1 MTTALAFCANT
12 RISLIDLPGTELI
25 DIPQASLQAAFHR
38 HFGRDTGSLYWF
50 NRAKALELKL
60 AGRGYGRQ
68 TPTPGQDLS
77 ESATDLGPSAMT
89 TSAAPTRANTV
100 GAPRVTSL
108 VTSANALIVAVCIP
122 IDRND
127 HVCC

>member
-12 RISLIDLPGTELI
+12 RVSRIDLAGTEPI
-25 DIPQASLQAAFHR
+25 DIPQASLRAAVHR
-38 HFGRDTGSLYWF
+38 YFGPDTGSRYWF
-50 NRAKALELKL
+50 NRAKALELNSLAEAMADKL
-60 AGRGYGRQ
+60 QHLAK
-68 TPTPGQDLS
+68 TCPK
-77 ESATDLGPSAMT
+77 SATDLGPSATT

-108 VTSANALIVAVCIP
+108 ETSANALIVAVCIP